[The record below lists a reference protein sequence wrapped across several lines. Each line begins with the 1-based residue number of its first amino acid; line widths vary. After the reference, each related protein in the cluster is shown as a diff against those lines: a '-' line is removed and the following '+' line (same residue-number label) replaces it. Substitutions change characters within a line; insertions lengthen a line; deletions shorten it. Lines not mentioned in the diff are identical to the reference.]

1 MNNKIV
7 SKEQLVDVA
16 LGALPADIVIKGGN
30 LVNVLTR
37 EIYKADIVIFGN
49 RVAATGACDYQV
61 SPDTKVIDAS
71 GKWIAP
77 GFMDPHMH
85 LESTAITVTEL
96 AKRIVPRGVT
106 TVVEDPHEFANV
118 LGVKGIKLFFEE
130 AKGLP
135 LRFLLRVPGHVPA
148 MPPEIETSGAEITV
162 EETKE
167 LLGWDES

>member
-1 MNNKIV
+1 M
-7 SKEQLVDVA
+7 
-16 LGALPADIVIKGGN
+16 
-30 LVNVLTR
+30 
-37 EIYKADIVIFGN
+37 
-49 RVAATGACDYQV
+49 
-61 SPDTKVIDAS
+61 
-71 GKWIAP
+71 
-77 GFMDPHMH
+77 
-85 LESTAITVTEL
+85 TEL

-167 LLGWDES
+167 LLGCCLLYTSEPGRHLKPLDRAVENKIGLI